1 VSLLHHQLLSI
12 MPSRKKNKRQA
23 PQTKKERNTQRRK
36 RKTGLEHKAYQMGT
50 LCGFELAQI
59 MYNPEKDEYYVFM
72 TTDQMQWNVDEIV
85 SDPFIVCI
93 P

>member
-1 VSLLHHQLLSI
+1 
-12 MPSRKKNKRQA
+12 
-23 PQTKKERNTQRRK
+23 
-36 RKTGLEHKAYQMGT
+36 MGT

-85 SDPFIVCI
+85 SDPFIVVFFS
-93 P
+93 